1 MNGNWNEFRN
11 ENALKSSRFVF
22 SNANAKPFYFSHTY
36 AMWTRHIW
44 NSVYVMTNFLIVDR
58 WFSFFMWPPHNMHI
72 HSIPNKPCS
81 LIISFTYLLLI
92 MYRQSHINDSIC
104 GYSAS
109 FHVHFV
115 FFFAGSV
122 ASPHACEVDDTV
134 LPIKTIPARFI
145 CGFLPI
151 IIDWTSP
158 IDVRRRTLHITHP
171 IDICLKWLPIGQT
184 NVSRNGQMCVHV
196 FRTFLNLCGWD
207 TEMSNAK
214 HHWTSDFCK
223 MGY

>member
-1 MNGNWNEFRN
+1 MRIYLKKFQLFMNGNWNEFRN

-115 FFFAGSV
+115 FFFCRLRSF
-122 ASPHACEVDDTV
+122 ASCM
-134 LPIKTIPARFI
+134 R
-145 CGFLPI
+145 
-151 IIDWTSP
+151 
-158 IDVRRRTLHITHP
+158 
-171 IDICLKWLPIGQT
+171 
-184 NVSRNGQMCVHV
+184 SRWYCPPN
-196 FRTFLNLCGWD
+196 
-207 TEMSNAK
+207 
-214 HHWTSDFCK
+214 
-223 MGY
+223 